1 LAEGK
6 PWPKK
11 ESGRILTMAA
21 LLNDHIQDYLA
32 HLVVER
38 NLSPRTLESYG
49 RDLRQFS
56 AFVASRRLDIEA
68 IERGE
73 LRDYLGLRR
82 DAGLSPRSS
91 ARALSAI
98 RGFFRFLVATEA
110 LAADP
115 TANIRS
121 PSLWQTVPHTLS
133 GAEIDALLAAPDTST
148 TLGLRNR
155 AMFET
160 LYATGLRV
168 SELVGL
174 TVDRVRLDPGFV
186 RIVGKGRK
194 ERLVPLGLAAID
206 WIERYSVTGRAL
218 LDRERR
224 PELFLNHRGGAM
236 TRQGFWKILGQHA
249 RQAGIKARLSPHVIR
264 HSFAT
269 HLVENGADLRAVQ
282 MMLGHS
288 SLTTTEIYTHVAR
301 ERLRRLYDEKHPR
314 A

>member
-1 LAEGK
+1 
-6 PWPKK
+6 
-11 ESGRILTMAA
+11 MAND
-21 LLNDHIQDYLA
+21 LNDHIQDYLA

-56 AFVASRRLDIEA
+56 AFATNRKLDTSS
-68 IERGE
+68 IERSD
-73 LRDYLGLRR
+73 LRDYLGSRR

-98 RGFFRFLVATEA
+98 RGFFRFLVGTEA

-121 PSLWQTVPHTLS
+121 PSLWQTVPHTLNS
-133 GAEIDALLAAPDTST
+133 SEIDALLAAPDTST

-174 TVDRVRLDPGFV
+174 TTDRVRLDPGFV

-206 WIERYSVTGRAL
+206 WIERYSDAGRAL
-218 LDRERR
+218 LDRDRR
-224 PELFLNHRGGAM
+224 PELFLNHRGGVL
-236 TRQGFWKILGQHA
+236 TRQGFWKILRHHA
-249 RQAGIKARLSPHVIR
+249 QQAGIKTKLSPHVIR

-301 ERLRRLYDEKHPR
+301 ERLRKLYDEKHPR

>member
-1 LAEGK
+1 
-6 PWPKK
+6 
-11 ESGRILTMAA
+11 MANA
-21 LLNDHIQDYLA
+21 LNDHIQDYLA

-38 NLSPRTLESYG
+38 NLSPRTLESYA

-56 AFVASRRLDIEA
+56 AFASASGLDTAA
-68 IERGE
+68 IDRGAI
-73 LRDYLGLRR
+73 RDYLGVRR
-82 DAGLSPRSS
+82 ESGLSPRSA
-91 ARALSAI
+91 ARSLSAI
-98 RGFFRFLVATEA
+98 RGLFRFLVASEA

-115 TANIRS
+115 TATIRS
-121 PSLWQTVPHTLS
+121 PSLWKTVPHSLS
-133 GAEIDALLAAPDTST
+133 ESEIESLLAAPDTST

-174 TVDRVRLDPGFV
+174 TTDRVRLDPGFV

-194 ERLVPLGLAAID
+194 ERLVPLGLTAIG
-206 WIERYSVTGRAL
+206 WIERYNDGGRAL
-218 LDRERR
+218 LDRDRR
-224 PELFLNHRGGAM
+224 PELFLNHRGGRM
-236 TRQGFWKILGQHA
+236 TRQGFWKILRDHA
-249 RQAGIKARLSPHVIR
+249 RQAGITTQLSPHVIR

-269 HLVENGADLRAVQ
+269 HLVENGADLRSVQ

-301 ERLRRLYDEKHPR
+301 ERLRKLYDEKHPR

>member
-1 LAEGK
+1 MV
-6 PWPKK
+6 P
-11 ESGRILTMAA
+11 MATT
-21 LLNDHIQDYLA
+21 LDDHIQDYLA

-56 AFVASRRLDIEA
+56 AFAANHKLEITS
-68 IERGE
+68 IERSH
-73 LRDYLGLRR
+73 LRDYLGSRR

-98 RGFFRFLVATEA
+98 RGFFRFLVGTEA
-110 LAADP
+110 LTTDP

-121 PSLWQTVPHTLS
+121 PSLWKTVPHTLHS
-133 GAEIDALLAAPDTST
+133 SDINALLAAPDTST

-174 TVDRVRLDPGFV
+174 TTDRVRLDPGYV

-206 WIERYSVTGRAL
+206 WIERYSDAGRAL
-218 LDRERR
+218 LDRNRR
-224 PELFLNHRGGAM
+224 PELFLNHRGGVM
-236 TRQGFWKILGQHA
+236 TRQGFWKILRQHA
-249 RQAGIKARLSPHVIR
+249 QQAGIKTTLSPHVIR

>member
-1 LAEGK
+1 MVA
-6 PWPKK
+6 
-11 ESGRILTMAA
+11 MAA
-21 LLNDHIQDYLA
+21 TLNDHIQDFLA
-32 HLVVER
+32 HLLVER
-38 NLSPRTLESYG
+38 NLSPRTLESYA

-56 AFVASRRLDIEA
+56 AFVAENKLGAASVERRHI
-68 IERGE
+68 
-73 LRDYLGLRR
+73 RDYLGVRR
-82 DAGLSPRSS
+82 EAGLSPRSA

-98 RGFFRFLVATEA
+98 RGLFRFLVASEA
-110 LAADP
+110 LTADP

-121 PSLWQTVPHTLS
+121 PSLWQTVPHILNP
-133 GAEIDALLAAPDTST
+133 AEIEALLAAPDTST
-148 TLGLRNR
+148 TLGLRDR

-206 WIERYSVTGRAL
+206 WIERYSEGGRAL
-218 LDRERR
+218 LDRDRR
-224 PELFLNHRGGAM
+224 PELFLNHRGGVL
-236 TRQGFWKILGQHA
+236 TRQGFWKILR
-249 RQAGIKARLSPHVIR
+249 RQAEKTEIRTPLSPHVIR

-301 ERLRRLYDEKHPR
+301 ERLRKLYDEKHPR

>member
-1 LAEGK
+1 MV
-6 PWPKK
+6 P
-11 ESGRILTMAA
+11 MATT
-21 LLNDHIQDYLA
+21 LDDHIQDYLA

-56 AFVASRRLDIEA
+56 AFAANRKLEITS
-68 IERGE
+68 IERSH
-73 LRDYLGLRR
+73 LRDYLGSRR

-98 RGFFRFLVATEA
+98 RGFFRFLVGTEA
-110 LAADP
+110 LTTDP

-121 PSLWQTVPHTLS
+121 PSLWKTVPHTLNS
-133 GAEIDALLAAPDTST
+133 SDIDALLAAPDTST

-174 TVDRVRLDPGFV
+174 TIDRVRLDPGFV

-206 WIERYSVTGRAL
+206 WIERYSDAGRAL
-218 LDRERR
+218 LDRDRR
-224 PELFLNHRGGAM
+224 PELFLNHRGGVM
-236 TRQGFWKILGQHA
+236 TRQGFWKILRQHA
-249 RQAGIKARLSPHVIR
+249 QHAGIKTTLSPHVIR

>member
-1 LAEGK
+1 MY
-6 PWPKK
+6 W
-11 ESGRILTMAA
+11 MAMT
-21 LLNDHIQDYLA
+21 LDDHIQDYLS

-38 NLSPRTLESYG
+38 NLSPRTIESYG

-56 AFVASRRLDIEA
+56 AFASEGKLDIA
-68 IERGE
+68 SIGRSD
-73 LRDYLGLRR
+73 LRDYLGSRR

-98 RGFFRFLVATEA
+98 RGFFRFLLGTEA

-121 PSLWQTVPHTLS
+121 PSLWQTVPHTLNS
-133 GAEIDALLAAPDTST
+133 SEIDALLAAPDTST

-174 TVDRVRLDPGFV
+174 TTDRVRLDPGYV

-206 WIERYSVTGRAL
+206 WIERYSDAGRAL
-218 LDRERR
+218 LDRDRR
-224 PELFLNHRGGAM
+224 PELFLNHRGGRL
-236 TRQGFWKILGQHA
+236 TRQGFWKILRQHA
-249 RQAGIKARLSPHVIR
+249 RQAGIKTQLSPHVIR

>member
-1 LAEGK
+1 MYQ
-6 PWPKK
+6 
-11 ESGRILTMAA
+11 MANT
-21 LLNDHIQDYLA
+21 LDDHIQDYLA

-56 AFVASRRLDIEA
+56 AFVAEGKLDIA
-68 IERGE
+68 SIERSN
-73 LRDYLGLRR
+73 LRDYLGSRR

-98 RGFFRFLVATEA
+98 RGFFRFLVGTEV

-115 TANIRS
+115 TADIRS
-121 PSLWQTVPHTLS
+121 PSLWQTVPHTLNS
-133 GAEIDALLAAPDTST
+133 SEIEALLAAPDTST

-174 TVDRVRLDPGFV
+174 TIDRVRLDPGFV

-206 WIERYSVTGRAL
+206 WIERYSDAGRAL
-218 LDRERR
+218 LDRDRR
-224 PELFLNHRGGAM
+224 PELFLNHRGGVM

-249 RQAGIKARLSPHVIR
+249 RQAGIKTQLSPHVIR

>member
-1 LAEGK
+1 MV
-6 PWPKK
+6 P
-11 ESGRILTMAA
+11 MANT
-21 LLNDHIQDYLA
+21 LDDHIQDYLA

-56 AFVASRRLDIEA
+56 AFASDRGLDPESVDP
-68 IERGE
+68 GN
-73 LRDYLGLRR
+73 LRDYLGSRR

-98 RGFFRFLVATEA
+98 RGFFRFLVGTEA
-110 LAADP
+110 LTTDP

-121 PSLWQTVPHTLS
+121 PSLWKTVPHTLNS
-133 GAEIDALLAAPDTST
+133 SEIEALLAAPDTST

-174 TVDRVRLDPGFV
+174 TIDRVRLDPGFV

-206 WIERYSVTGRAL
+206 WIERYSDAGRAL
-218 LDRERR
+218 LDRDRR
-224 PELFLNHRGGAM
+224 PELFLNHRGGVL
-236 TRQGFWKILGQHA
+236 TRQGFWKILRQNA
-249 RQAGIKARLSPHVIR
+249 RKAGIKTQLSPHVVR

>member
-1 LAEGK
+1 ME
-6 PWPKK
+6 P
-11 ESGRILTMAA
+11 MA
-21 LLNDHIQDYLA
+21 NDLDNHIQDYLA
-32 HLVVER
+32 HLAVER
-38 NLSPRTLESYG
+38 NLSPRTLESYA

-56 AFVASRRLDIEA
+56 GWASEQNLDTSS
-68 IERGE
+68 IERASI
-73 LRDYLGLRR
+73 RDYLGARR
-82 DAGLSPRSS
+82 DNGLSPRSA
-91 ARALSAI
+91 ARSLSAI
-98 RGFFRFLVATEA
+98 RGLFRFLVASGE
-110 LAADP
+110 LAGEP
-115 TANIRS
+115 TANLRS
-121 PSLWQTVPHTLS
+121 PSLWRTVPHTLS
-133 GAEIDALLAAPDTST
+133 GEEIDTLLAAPDTST
-148 TLGLRNR
+148 TLGLRDR
-155 AMFET
+155 TMFET

-186 RIVGKGRK
+186 RVVGKGRK
-194 ERLVPLGLAAID
+194 ERLVPLGGSAIE
-206 WIERYSVTGRAL
+206 WIERYSAAARPI

-224 PELFLNHRGGAM
+224 PELFLNHRGGVL
-236 TRQGFWKILGQHA
+236 TRQGFWKILRRRA
-249 RQAGIKARLSPHVIR
+249 DSAGIRVHLSPHVVR

>member
-1 LAEGK
+1 
-6 PWPKK
+6 
-11 ESGRILTMAA
+11 MASD
-21 LLNDHIQDYLA
+21 LNDHIQDYLA

-56 AFVASRRLDIEA
+56 AFATDRKLDISS
-68 IERGE
+68 IERSD
-73 LRDYLGLRR
+73 LRDYLGSRR

-98 RGFFRFLVATEA
+98 RGFFRFLVGTEA

-121 PSLWQTVPHTLS
+121 PSLWQTVPHTLNS
-133 GAEIDALLAAPDTST
+133 SEIDALLAAPDTST

-174 TVDRVRLDPGFV
+174 TTDRVRLDPGFV

-206 WIERYSVTGRAL
+206 WIERYSDAGRAL
-218 LDRERR
+218 LDRDRR
-224 PELFLNHRGGAM
+224 PELFLNHRGGVM
-236 TRQGFWKILGQHA
+236 TRQGFWKILRQHA
-249 RQAGIKARLSPHVIR
+249 QQAGIKTKLSPHVIR

-301 ERLRRLYDEKHPR
+301 ERLRKLYDEKHPR